1 MISEENSLRKKFGD
15 EVMEADWELLKP
27 HHERNALFILDS
39 ELNLIDTAINIA
51 LDRVELVKG
60 SMNKNQIRRPK
71 EKEVCLWDKSPN
83 RKIGKFLIVSPYVFL
98 KVEE

>member
-60 SMNKNQIRRPK
+60 PMDKNQIRRPN
-71 EKEVCLWDKSPN
+71 EKEVDLWDKCPN